1 MKRVLG
7 FGNALVDALARVEDD
22 TILEALQLPKG
33 SMQLIDAER
42 YRYISDQLAK
52 METTR
57 ATGGSACN
65 TILALG
71 HLGM

>member
-52 METTR
+52 M
-57 ATGGSACN
+57 ATSKPSADRSTSPN
-65 TILALG
+65 
-71 HLGM
+71 

>member
-52 METTR
+52 M
-57 ATGGSACN
+57 
-65 TILALG
+65 
-71 HLGM
+71 

>member
-42 YRYISDQLAK
+42 
-52 METTR
+52 
-57 ATGGSACN
+57 
-65 TILALG
+65 
-71 HLGM
+71 